1 MNNEIKYQMRV
12 IEILTN
18 QKNEITQ
25 LVVDLE
31 RLGNTGENL
40 ENKKINKD
48 NLIKIIDESYE

>member
-18 QKNEITQ
+18 QNNEITQ

-40 ENKKINKD
+40 ENKRINKD

>member
-1 MNNEIKYQMRV
+1 MKLNIKW
-12 IEILTN
+12 ELELLTN

-31 RLGNTGENL
+31 RIGNTGENL
-40 ENKKINKD
+40 ENKRINKD

>member
-12 IEILTN
+12 IELLTN

-40 ENKKINKD
+40 ENKRINKD

>member
-40 ENKKINKD
+40 ENKRINKD

>member
-18 QKNEITQ
+18 QNNEITQ

-31 RLGNTGENL
+31 RIGNTGEDL
-40 ENKKINKD
+40 ENKRINKD